1 MTKTLK
7 NRLRISRDELL
18 GDGRTAKVFKG
29 EFDNQKVAVKRIQLV
44 DANKFFDRE
53 VEGMNNMND
62 HDNVL
67 KLLAVDQD
75 DDFKSVD

>member
-7 NRLRISRDELL
+7 NRLRISRNELL

-53 VEGMNNMND
+53 VKGMANMN
-62 HDNVL
+62 HRNVL

-75 DDFKSVD
+75 DDFK